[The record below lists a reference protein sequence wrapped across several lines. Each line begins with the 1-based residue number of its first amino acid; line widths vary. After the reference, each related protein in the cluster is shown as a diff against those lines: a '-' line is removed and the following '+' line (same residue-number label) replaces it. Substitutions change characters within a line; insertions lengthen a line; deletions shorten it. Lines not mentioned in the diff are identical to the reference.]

1 MCVVLTRPMGT
12 VEAALKKHQIIGP
25 QVYLA
30 NQAPYYFT
38 GLYTDIACWCLEVVL
53 CVSMAFYL
61 RHLKTKQA
69 ARRLALGL
77 PGEIKDM
84 TIMPPAEAEA
94 YKIELAD
101 MVRAKGLSMDK
112 FNEFAFDDMTDFE

>member
-61 RHLKTKQA
+61 RHLNKKQA